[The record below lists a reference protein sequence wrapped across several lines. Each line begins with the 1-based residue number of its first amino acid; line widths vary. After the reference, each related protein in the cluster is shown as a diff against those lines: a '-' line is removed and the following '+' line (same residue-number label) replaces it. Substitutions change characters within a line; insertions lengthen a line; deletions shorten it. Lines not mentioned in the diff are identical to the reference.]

1 MMLDDVTHNVVFLWR
16 SDQIDRGR
24 TSPTRESNGQFAPGQ
39 NFARRSF
46 GEACDSLSC
55 FAASGLSLS
64 QTGSASSCPSAHSRT
79 EDCFYGQ
86 ALAHD
91 RAPGAPPGA
100 RGEAHDQRVGGSGFA
115 PLIAAAWEKWL
126 NARASQNCDVS
137 FSTSLIVSLRRKWRR
152 LIAGWLLNRRR
163 NPSRVRSD

>member
-1 MMLDDVTHNVVFLWR
+1 MLDHVTYTVVFSWR

-24 TSPTRESNGQFAPGQ
+24 TSPTRESDGQFAPRQ
-39 NFARRSF
+39 NFAHRSS
-46 GEACDSLSC
+46 GDACDSLSC
-55 FAASGLSLS
+55 FATSGLSLS
-64 QTGSASSCPSAHSRT
+64 QTGSASSRPSTHSRT

-91 RAPGAPPGA
+91 RAPGTPPSA

-115 PLIAAAWEKWL
+115 PLLAAAWEKWL

-137 FSTSLIVSLRRKWRR
+137 FSTSLIVWLRRKWRR

-163 NPSRVRSD
+163 NPGRVRSD